1 MFKAEELRGEANM
14 SAKHRTDQIDP
25 GSWQK
30 FKGCILRIMI
40 LLLCVATLVACMS
53 HTSHAQ
59 VNQANTRDDTQQWND
74 IQIAVPVT
82 KQIDFTIYSTF
93 RIGRDIS
100 QIVDRRIG
108 AGFTF
113 KAGKYLTFTPSY
125 LNIVMRPFE
134 RIKINENRL
143 TFAATVRIP
152 LGKFTLF
159 DRNQFERR
167 LRLINSTRYRN
178 RFQVEHPVKI
188 GEFAL
193 QLFASDE
200 VFYDWIINKWPRN
213 RFAVGVSRKF
223 NNNFTADVYY
233 MRQNDG
239 RARPGNLHII
249 GVIYRLRF

>member
-1 MFKAEELRGEANM
+1 M
-14 SAKHRTDQIDP
+14 S
-25 GSWQK
+25 
-30 FKGCILRIMI
+30 L
-40 LLLCVATLVACMS
+40 
-53 HTSHAQ
+53 TSHAQ
-59 VNQANTRDDTQQWND
+59 VNLANTHDDTQQWND

-100 QIVDRRIG
+100 HLVDRRIG
-108 AGFTF
+108 AGFSF
-113 KAGKYLTFTPSY
+113 KVGKYLTLTPSY

-134 RIKINENRL
+134 RVKVNENRL
-143 TFAATVRIP
+143 TFAATVRVP
-152 LGKFTLF
+152 LGKFTLS

-167 LRLINSTRYRN
+167 LRIINSTRYRN
-178 RFQVEHPVKI
+178 RFQVEHPIKI
-188 GEFAL
+188 GEVAL
-193 QLFASDE
+193 QLFGSDE
-200 VFYDWIINKWPRN
+200 VFYDWNVNVNKWVRN

-249 GVIYRLRF
+249 GATYRIRF